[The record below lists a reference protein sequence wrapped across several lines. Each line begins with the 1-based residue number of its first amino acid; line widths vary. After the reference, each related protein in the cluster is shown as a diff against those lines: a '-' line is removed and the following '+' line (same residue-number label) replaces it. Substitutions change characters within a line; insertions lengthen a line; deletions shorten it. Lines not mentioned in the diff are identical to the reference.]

1 MVITMQVMAAITT
14 MSTQRDLHRAPGAWW
29 VSTLDNKITM

>member
-1 MVITMQVMAAITT
+1 MAAITT
-14 MSTQRDLHRAPGAWW
+14 IPMHRDLHRAPGAWS